1 MKATE
6 ERVNEQS
13 ETRARNTE
21 QIPLTD
27 LNGSH
32 TDGTDTDSSADGEKA
47 DSSDEDYDEEKAF
60 GSFGDGKMITRAVSA
75 GVQVELR
82 AATAARMAVAARVAA
97 AAAAGERSRLMVSG
111 PRRSCSAGSNS
122 SYGSSVDEIKV

>member
-13 ETRARNTE
+13 ETRARSTE

-60 GSFGDGKMITRAVSA
+60 GSFGDGKMIARAVSA

-82 AATAARMAVAARVAA
+82 AATAARVAAAARLA